1 MIVYNGKSLTDFACH
16 VDELDSL
23 VRPDWDT
30 TKIEIPGRNGDL
42 TLSNGRFKNV
52 TLSYDCMIAKDFLSN
67 YASLLAFLKQ
77 DANYHKLETDSE
89 KDTFRMATVA
99 DISDPKI
106 GAWFQRG
113 TFTLKFDC
121 KPQRFLKSG
130 NDSFEIKNGSSFFN
144 QYLFPT
150 FPILRV
156 YGWGTIKIN
165 NYQLLLN
172 KDTTT
177 PYIDIDCDLKD
188 AYYGSLNRNSF
199 LEITSWPMLDPG
211 NNVVELGDNIEKVEI
226 TPRWWTI

>member
-1 MIVYNGKSLTDFACH
+1 MIVFNGKSLSDFACH

-23 VRPDWDT
+23 VRPDLDVS
-30 TKIEIPGRNGDL
+30 KIEIPGRNGDL
-42 TLSNGRFKNV
+42 TFSNGRFKNV
-52 TLSYDCMIAKDFLSN
+52 TLSYDCMIAKDFTAN
-67 YASLLAFLKQ
+67 YAALLSFLKQ
-77 DANYHKLETDSE
+77 DSNYHKLEADAE
-89 KDTFRMATVA
+89 KDTFRLAIINDV
-99 DISDPKI
+99 SDPKI

-130 NDSFEIKNGSSFFN
+130 NNPFEVKNGATFYNPYFFPA
-144 QYLFPT
+144 L
-150 FPILRV
+150 PILRV
-156 YGWGTIKIN
+156 YGWGTIKVN

-172 KDTTT
+172 QDTTT

-199 LEITSWPMLDPG
+199 LEVADWPVLDPG
-211 NNVVELGDNIEKVEI
+211 DNTVTFGSNIEKVEI